1 MGVIAARED
10 IPAPNAEGLDSVA
23 LPASSCAMIELY
35 ITKYAS
41 KVDKAVLASH
51 ADQSVLALL
60 CDAST
65 GGTIYA
71 MDDSRTIRVVVPDI
85 EETITFGDDHE
96 DAQARAC
103 VAIERAIIGMK

>member
-1 MGVIAARED
+1 MGMIAARED

-35 ITKYAS
+35 TAVYAS
-41 KVDKAVLASH
+41 KVDKAVLARD

-65 GGTIYA
+65 GCRICA
-71 MDDSRTIRVVVPDI
+71 MGRQQNHPRRRP
-85 EETITFGDDHE
+85 
-96 DAQARAC
+96 
-103 VAIERAIIGMK
+103 